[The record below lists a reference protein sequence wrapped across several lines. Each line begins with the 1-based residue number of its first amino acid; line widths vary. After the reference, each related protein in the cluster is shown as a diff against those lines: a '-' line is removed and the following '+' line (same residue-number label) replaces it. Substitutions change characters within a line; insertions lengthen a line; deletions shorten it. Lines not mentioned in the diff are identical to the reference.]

1 MYAGETFFQWL
12 EANATLKASG
22 YSWVGMRL
30 LLLGWLINGV
40 AVAAAPPTP
49 VIVSA
54 VRSVP
59 FEDRIEALGT
69 VRANESLALTASVT
83 ETVSALY
90 FDDGDR
96 VMEGKVLV
104 EMTSAEEHAQ
114 LNEARA
120 LVKEAERQYR
130 RVQSLA
136 TQGTASKS
144 LLDERGREWETARAR
159 LVAIESRLS
168 DRLIKAPF
176 AGVVGLRNIS
186 VGALVEPGD
195 LITTLDDDTVMKL
208 DLAVP
213 SVYLSSLTPG
223 LAVTATTRAYG
234 ETAFAGEVH
243 SIDSRVDPVTRS
255 VLVRVLVPN
264 QDRLLKPG
272 MLMQVVLRKDPRQAI
287 VVPEA
292 ALMPV
297 GRDQFVLLAVAQEAG
312 HKVERRQVR
321 IGSRRPGEVEVLEG
335 LSPGDLVITHG
346 TMRVRPGQD
355 VIVRA
360 IDEGSQPLA
369 ELLNS
374 KPKAGSSGSAE

>member
-1 MYAGETFFQWL
+1 VRYRPDGCRRGRVLILGGLLTGAVF
-12 EANATLKASG
+12 AATPA
-22 YSWVGMRL
+22 
-30 LLLGWLINGV
+30 
-40 AVAAAPPTP
+40 TP

-54 VRSVP
+54 ARLVP

-69 VRANESLALTASVT
+69 LRANESVVLTASVT
-83 ETVSALY
+83 DTVSALH
-90 FDDGDR
+90 FDDGER
-96 VMEGKVLV
+96 VAAGQLLV
-104 EMTSAEEHAQ
+104 EMTNGEEQAQ
-114 LNEARA
+114 LKEARA
-120 LVKEAERQYR
+120 LVDEAQKQHR

-144 LLDERGREWETARAR
+144 LLDERGREQETARAR

-176 AGVVGLRNIS
+176 AGVLGLRNIS

-195 LITTLDDDTVMKL
+195 LITTLDDDSVMKL

-223 LAVTATTRAYG
+223 LPVVATTHAYG
-234 ETAFAGEVH
+234 ETEFQGEVR

-264 QDRLLKPG
+264 DRRLLKPG
-272 MLMQVVLRKDPRQAI
+272 MLMQVSLRKDLRQALVI
-287 VVPEA
+287 PEA

-297 GRDQFVLLAVAQEAG
+297 GREQYVLVAEPQG
-312 HKVERRQVR
+312 DVHKVERRQIQ

-335 LSPGDLVITHG
+335 IEEGTLVITHG
-346 TMRVRPGQD
+346 TLRVRPGQP
-355 VIVRA
+355 VKVRA
-360 IDEGSQPLA
+360 IDNDARPLA

-374 KPKAGSSGSAE
+374 EPKSTGSGSL